1 MYKTSHQQMDHHQQQ
16 RNDNTGYTQSLIY
29 SHSASAL
36 DSPAIEIIED
46 KLYWISG
53 TVPPTSESD
62 NAYYFSVDNVSV
74 EDTVVEL
81 D

>member
-1 MYKTSHQQMDHHQQQ
+1 M
-16 RNDNTGYTQSLIY
+16 Y

-53 TVPPTSESD
+53 TAPPTSESD
-62 NAYYFSVDNVSV
+62 NAYYFSVDNVSEVITIIV
-74 EDTVVEL
+74 ECLTE
-81 D
+81 